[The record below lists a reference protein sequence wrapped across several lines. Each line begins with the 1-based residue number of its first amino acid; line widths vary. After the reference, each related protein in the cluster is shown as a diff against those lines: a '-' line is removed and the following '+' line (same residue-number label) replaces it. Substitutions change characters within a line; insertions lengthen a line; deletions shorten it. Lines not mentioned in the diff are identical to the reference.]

1 VKPVVNILLIDG
13 NASDVIMLRQKLEES
28 KNVAFVAR
36 TAASL
41 SEGTAL
47 LETQKFDIAL
57 VDAQAIQALSKPQLT
72 MLHAIA
78 AERPFVI
85 CSRTFEE
92 SEALEAVRAGA
103 QDYIVKSRLNTAALE
118 RILLYAIERH
128 LAQKRTSLQFAV
140 SRVLAASAT
149 MAEAGQNLLRV
160 LCEYIHFD
168 LGLLWH
174 KNLRLGEL
182 VCAQSWQNPSVEYR
196 KFLEASRELRFREG
210 EGLPGRV
217 WAKGTPAWI
226 ADATKDANYP
236 LTRMALEKGL
246 RAAFAFP
253 VRMGA
258 ETLGVM
264 EFVAGEARQPDP
276 KFFQMAE
283 DIAQQVGQF
292 MARRLAEEEKESLTK
307 ERLMIL
313 DSASEGIYGVD
324 LSGNITF
331 LNRSAA
337 RMFGCSSME
346 VMGKNSHELFHHTR
360 PDGSPFPAAECP
372 GMQVLATGESSHIE
386 DEYFWRSDGSS
397 FAVAYSTHP
406 LSGDGKI
413 TGAVVCFNDIT
424 DRKRMEIELR
434 HAQKLESVGSLAAGI
449 AHEINTP
456 IQFVGD
462 NTRFLQDAFQ
472 DVIQLVDTCEMICR
486 EAANGDVRKESLE
499 AAQAARQ
506 NADWDYLRGEI
517 PKAMRQMLDGIGRV
531 AKIVRAMKEF
541 SHVDRSAEKSPADI
555 NKALESTLIVARN
568 ELKYVAEVE
577 TDFAELPPVL
587 CHLGDLNQVFLNLLV
602 NAAHAISDVTRKT
615 GGMGRITVRTRLH
628 DDSVEIAI
636 SDTGTGI
643 PEAIRGKIF
652 DPFFT
657 TKEVG
662 KGSGQ
667 GLALARAIVVEK
679 HGGTLT
685 YQTEAGKGTTFYVR
699 LPLSEVAEPREAVA
713 K

>member
-1 VKPVVNILLIDG
+1 MKPAVKILLIDG
-13 NASDVIMLRQKLEES
+13 NATDVFELRLKLAES
-28 KNVAFVAR
+28 KNAAFAVR
-36 TAASL
+36 CAASL

-47 LETQKFDIAL
+47 LEAQKFDIAL
-57 VDAQAIQALSKPQLT
+57 VDAQTIHSLSMPRLT

-78 AERPFVI
+78 AETPFI
-85 CSRTFEE
+85 IISKTFEE

-103 QDYIVKSRLNTAALE
+103 QDYVVKSRLNTAALE

-128 LAQKRTSLQFAV
+128 LAQKRTALQFAV

-160 LCEYIHFD
+160 LCEYIRFD

-174 KNLRLGEL
+174 KNLRLQEL
-182 VCAQSWQNPSVEYR
+182 ICAQSWQIPSVQYG
-196 KFLEASRELRFREG
+196 KFIGASRDLRFKKG

-217 WAKGTPAWI
+217 WAQGLPAWI
-226 ADATKDANYP
+226 ADATKDPNYHV
-236 LTRMALEKGL
+236 TRMALEENL
-246 RAAFAFP
+246 RTAFAFP
-253 VRMGA
+253 IRMGE

-264 EFVAGEARQPDP
+264 EFVSPEAREPDP

-324 LSGNITF
+324 LKGCITF
-331 LNRSAA
+331 LNGSAA
-337 RMFGCSSME
+337 KMFGCNAAE
-346 VMGKNSHELFHHTR
+346 VIGKNSHHLFHHTR
-360 PDGSPFPAAECP
+360 PDGRLFPAANCP
-372 GMQVLATGESSHIE
+372 VMQVMATGESSHVE
-386 DEYFWRSDGSS
+386 DEYFWRRDGSS
-397 FAVAYSTHP
+397 FAVTYSTHP
-406 LSGDGKI
+406 LSADGKI

-462 NTRFLQDAFQ
+462 NTRFLQESFQ
-472 DVIQLVDTCEMICR
+472 EVMNLVDAC
-486 EAANGDVRKESLE
+486 EAAAQEASQGAIRRESLE
-499 AAQAARQ
+499 AIQAARKK
-506 NADWDYLRGEI
+506 ADWEYLHAEI
-517 PKAMRQMLDGIGRV
+517 PKAMQQMLDGIGRV

-541 SHVDRSAEKSPADI
+541 SHVDRSAEKSLADI

-602 NAAHAISDVTRKT
+602 NAAHAIADVTHNT
-615 GGMGRITVRTRLH
+615 GGMGRITVRTRVQ
-628 DDSVEIAI
+628 DDSAEIAI

-667 GLALARAIVVEK
+667 GLALARAIVVDR

-685 YQTEAGKGTTFYVR
+685 YETEAGKGTTFYVR
-699 LPLSEVAEPREAVA
+699 LPLSEIAEPREAVA